1 MKPLH
6 VRRTDIRITPDP
18 SRVLIRPFIPRDGNR
33 TMKIISRVMFLTED
47 AVKEQ
52 LEQVIKEFSER
63 HFDIRKIFE
72 RHFEMVRPFLVTDM
86 EPSAER
92 RLLIGSLFTSEYSL
106 ECAALFNPSI
116 VPHPDQ
122 SGLPDSSLR
131 FIMSLRATGEGH
143 ISSISF
149 RSGVIDNECRIS
161 FTPAVPYVTPPEPIA
176 NSSYDKPLFT
186 QKLAEMG
193 MYNEFSEQI
202 LEMLEDTFTKNEL
215 AEAIESHK
223 RHQYNKDNTNNLTAD
238 SMLWLADS
246 NYQIRFSPDQKISQR
261 IIFPTGPSEQNGIED
276 ARFVLFEN
284 ENGSKVYYATYTAY
298 DGKSILP
305 QLMVSGDFEHF
316 QIITLNGK
324 AAQNK
329 GMALFPRKIKGKYAM
344 ISRQDNENLYI
355 MYSDNI
361 HFWHEMIPLL
371 RPTYPWEFVQVGNC
385 GTPIE
390 TEKGWLVLTH
400 GVGPMRKYCIGAVL
414 LDLENPRRVIGRLSE
429 PLLAPNENEREGY
442 VPNVVY
448 SCGALVHQGQLV
460 IPYAMSDYASSVA
473 TVELDNLLKH
483 LLNKK

>member
-1 MKPLH
+1 MQKIKME
-6 VRRTDIRITPDP
+6 RTDIRITPDP
-18 SRVLIRPFIPRDGNR
+18 SRVLIRPFIPRDTNR
-33 TMKIISRVMFLTED
+33 ITKIISRVLSLPDET
-47 AVKEQ
+47 VGKQ
-52 LEQVIKEFSER
+52 LSRVMEEFAER
-63 HFDIRKIFE
+63 HFDINRIFE
-72 RHFEMVRPFLVTDM
+72 HHFNLVRPYLVTDI
-86 EPSAER
+86 EPPRER

-116 VPHPDQ
+116 IPHPDQ
-122 SGLPDSSLR
+122 TGLSEGDLR

-149 RSGVIDNECRIS
+149 RSGILDRESRIRFDS
-161 FTPAVPYVTPPEPIA
+161 AEPYVTPPEPIS
-176 NSSYDKPLFT
+176 NSSYDKHLFAR
-186 QKLAEMG
+186 KLAEMG
-193 MYNEFSEQI
+193 MYDDFSQHVLNNMEDSFTRDELGWAIRRSDQPHFRKEQTSQ
-202 LEMLEDTFTKNEL
+202 LT
-215 AEAIESHK
+215 AEAMI
-223 RHQYNKDNTNNLTAD
+223 
-238 SMLWLADS
+238 WLADS
-246 NYQIRFSPDQKISQR
+246 NYQIRFSPEQKISQR

-276 ARFVLFEN
+276 ARFVQFLN
-284 ENGSKVYYATYTAY
+284 EDGTRVYYATYTAY

-305 QLMVSGDFEHF
+305 QLMASEDFEHF
-316 QIITLNGK
+316 RIITLNGK

-329 GMALFPRKIKGKYAM
+329 GMALFPRKLEGRYAM

-390 TEKGWLVLTH
+390 TERGWLVLTH

-414 LDLENPRRVIGRLSE
+414 LDLENPSRVIGRLPE

-448 SCGALVHQGQLV
+448 TCGALVHRGKLV

-473 TVELDNLLKH
+473 TVSLDEVLEALTSG
-483 LLNKK
+483 

>member
-1 MKPLH
+1 MKQ
-6 VRRTDIRITPDP
+6 VRVKRTGIRITPDP
-18 SRVLIRPFIPRDGNR
+18 SRVLIRPFIPRDSNR
-33 TMKIISRVMFLTED
+33 ITKIISRVLSLPDDT
-47 AVKEQ
+47 VKTQ
-52 LEQVIKEFSER
+52 LDQVMNEFSGR
-63 HFDIRKIFE
+63 HFDIKQIFE
-72 RHFEMVRPFLVTDM
+72 HHFDLVRPYLVTDM
-86 EPSAER
+86 EPPLER

-116 VPHPDQ
+116 IPHPDQ
-122 SGLPDSSLR
+122 SGLSEGGLR

-149 RSGVIDNECRIS
+149 RSGIIDRKGRITFS
-161 FTPAVPYVTPPEPIA
+161 EAEPYVTPPEPIA
-176 NSSYDKPLFT
+176 NSSYDKPLFAR
-186 QKLAEMG
+186 KLAEMG
-193 MYNEFSEQI
+193 MYDDFSEHVLSRLGEKFTREE
-202 LEMLEDTFTKNEL
+202 LESSIKGSHQPQFRKEQKAQLT
-215 AEAIESHK
+215 AEAM
-223 RHQYNKDNTNNLTAD
+223 T
-238 SMLWLADS
+238 WLADS
-246 NYQIRFSPDQKISQR
+246 NYQIRFSPQQKISQR

-276 ARFVLFEN
+276 ARFVQFEN
-284 ENGSKVYYATYTAY
+284 EDGSKVYYATYTAY

-305 QLMVSGDFEHF
+305 QLMVSDDFEHF
-316 QIITLNGK
+316 RIITLNGK

-329 GMALFPRKIKGKYAM
+329 GMALFPRKLDGRYAM

-355 MYSDNI
+355 MYSENI

-390 TEKGWLVLTH
+390 TEQGWLLLTH

-414 LDLENPRRVIGRLSE
+414 LDLENPSRVIGRLSE

-448 SCGALVHQGQLV
+448 TCGALVHQGQLV

-473 TVELDNLLKH
+473 TVSLEEVLEALVSG
-483 LLNKK
+483 